1 MLHSEKNI
9 PHWMSMDNH
18 GTFVQDSSSSSA
30 DRMDDP
36 RIIVA
41 LDFPDAKQALAL
53 ADRLEQGSCR
63 VKVGKELFTAAGPQ
77 VVEKLI
83 GKGFEVF
90 LDLKFH
96 DIPSTVAN
104 ACKAAAGLGV
114 WMMNVHA
121 LGGRKMLS
129 AARQAVPVGTARVIA
144 VTLLT
149 SMERSDLNE
158 IGLNGDPQDAVQR
171 LALLANDCGL
181 DGVVCSAQEAPR
193 LRQIIDGNFCL
204 VTPGIRPID
213 ASMDEQKRVTTPRQA
228 IENGADYLVI
238 GRPITQAADP
248 ISMLRRLNNEIAGR
262 GE

>member
-1 MLHSEKNI
+1 
-9 PHWMSMDNH
+9 MSMDKHETLTRNS
-18 GTFVQDSSSSSA
+18 VSNSV
-30 DRMDDP
+30 DRTSDP

-41 LDFPDAKQALAL
+41 LDFPDAKQALAFT
-53 ADRLEQGSCR
+53 DRLEPGSCR
-63 VKVGKELFTAAGPQ
+63 VKVGKELFTAAGPR
-77 VVEKLI
+77 VVAEI
-83 GKGFEVF
+83 MGKGFEVF

-114 WMMNVHA
+114 WMMNIHA
-121 LGGRKMLS
+121 LGGRRMLS
-129 AARQAVPVGTARVIA
+129 AARQAVPTGTAKLIA

-149 SMERSDLNE
+149 SMEHGDLNE
-158 IGLNGDPQDAVQR
+158 IGLNGDPQDVVQR

-193 LRQIIDGNFCL
+193 LRQITSRSFCL

-228 IENGADYLVI
+228 IDNGADYLVI

-248 ISMLRRLNNEIAGR
+248 VSMLRQLNHEIEGR
-262 GE
+262 TGFKI